1 VSRDTSDAL
10 ACARTDAGSDVPH
23 MSARMGQA
31 GTVTRS
37 ASGPAPPRRRRL
49 GSRPLPRWAGWLVV
63 ALLLV
68 LLGVG
73 AVVAWVAWG
82 FAGGWD
88 GIRPKAQPDDRAVVA
103 ARQAAH
109 APLDQLTAHVI
120 AGLQRSAASGR
131 LDTVEAA
138 RVRVDGCEEGQNNWK
153 IHSGYTLRC
162 EVTDVVSLG
171 PAGASPPDR
180 GQTPAPDMHIMPTA
194 LAATLDADIR
204 RDGWSEAYVGSSLP
218 EAIVRSSGA
227 SPEGHYR
234 GTSSSLEGMGIRPR
248 WSPGLEIGL
257 YSKQPPDYRLPSAAD
272 TGLGRTQHIDGDLD
286 AFLRA
291 VADASSP
298 QLVVR
303 VTIEYFTD

>member
-1 VSRDTSDAL
+1 
-10 ACARTDAGSDVPH
+10 

-31 GTVTRS
+31 GAVTTS
-37 ASGPAPPRRRRL
+37 ASGPTPPRRRRL
-49 GSRPLPRWAGWLVV
+49 GSRPLPRWASWLVI

-88 GIRPKAQPDDRAVVA
+88 GIRPKAQPNDRAVVA

-109 APLDQLTAHVI
+109 APLDQLTGHVL
-120 AGLQRSAASGR
+120 AGLSRSAASGR
-131 LDTVEAA
+131 LETVEAA

-162 EVTDVVSLG
+162 ELTDVVSLRLTD
-171 PAGASPPDR
+171 AARPDL
-180 GQTPAPDMHIMPTA
+180 GQAPAPDKRSVLTT
-194 LAATLDADIR
+194 LAATVDADVR
-204 RDGWSEAYVGSSLP
+204 RDGWSEAYAGSGLP
-218 EAIVRSSGA
+218 QAIVRSSGA

-234 GTSSSLEGMGIRPR
+234 GTSSSLPGMGIRPR
-248 WSPGLEIGL
+248 WSPGLEVGL
-257 YSKQPPDYRLPSAAD
+257 YSKQPPDYRLPSASD

-286 AFLRA
+286 AFRRA
-291 VADASSP
+291 VADGSPP

-303 VTIEYFTD
+303 VTLEYFMD

>member
-1 VSRDTSDAL
+1 VRE
-10 ACARTDAGSDVPH
+10 AG
-23 MSARMGQA
+23 G
-31 GTVTRS
+31 VTTTT
-37 ASGPAPPRRRRL
+37 SGPTPPRRRRR
-49 GSRPLPRWAGWLVV
+49 GSRPLPRWAGWLVI
-63 ALLLV
+63 ALLLA

-88 GIRPKAQPDDRAVVA
+88 GIRPKAQPDDRAVVV

-109 APLDQLTAHVI
+109 APLDQLTAHVL

-131 LDTVEAA
+131 LETLETA

-162 EVTDVVSLG
+162 ELTDVVSLG
-171 PAGASPPDR
+171 LTGAAQPDR
-180 GQTPAPDMHIMPTA
+180 GQAPASDLRSVPTT
-194 LAATLDADIR
+194 LAATVDADVR
-204 RDGWSEAYVGSSLP
+204 RDGWSEAYAGSGLP

-227 SPEGHYR
+227 SPEGHYWR
-234 GTSSSLEGMGIRPR
+234 RSSSLAGMGIRPR

-257 YSKQPPDYRLPSAAD
+257 YSRQPPDYRLPSASD
-272 TGLGRTQHIDGDLD
+272 TGLGRTQHIEGDLE
-286 AFLRA
+286 AFHRA

-298 QLVVR
+298 QLIVR
-303 VTIEYFTD
+303 VTIEYFMD